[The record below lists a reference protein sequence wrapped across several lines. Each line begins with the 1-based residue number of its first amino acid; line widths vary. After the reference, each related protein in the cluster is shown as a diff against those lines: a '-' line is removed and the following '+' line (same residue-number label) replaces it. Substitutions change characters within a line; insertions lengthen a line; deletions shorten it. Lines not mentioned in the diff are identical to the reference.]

1 VPKVLR
7 WGARTMKETAL
18 VAMMAVAVSCP
29 SLAKTLHHHHLPPT
43 ATSHS
48 HITCEM
54 VRAYVAQIGLVQAKA
69 MAQTSGLTE
78 IEKRQAMQCLRESKT

>member
-1 VPKVLR
+1 
-7 WGARTMKETAL
+7 MKKTAL
-18 VAMMAVAVSCP
+18 PATMLVALSCP
-29 SLAKTLHHHHLPPT
+29 SFARTLRRHHSRET
-43 ATSHS
+43 TTSHS

-78 IEKRQAMQCLRESKT
+78 MEKRQAMQCLRESKT